1 MCKLACAQTTCEPP
15 AACRRLADGLQT
27 ACRRLADGLRV
38 KCNMANEGTTCT
50 SKPLTSY
57 LILQANGFTELESFT
72 E

>member
-15 AACRRLADGLQT
+15 A